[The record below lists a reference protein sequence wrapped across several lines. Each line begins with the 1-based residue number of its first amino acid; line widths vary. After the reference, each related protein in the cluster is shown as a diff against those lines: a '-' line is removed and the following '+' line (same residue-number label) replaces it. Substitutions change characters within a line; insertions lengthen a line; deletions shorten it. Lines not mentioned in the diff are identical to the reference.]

1 MVYLPTFTINNI
13 KKQLNLSKYTS
24 PMDAMGTFFKHMLS
38 HLAEVYPRILA
49 RPDTYPFSGVDGGD
63 DLQVCNVFTIMYAY
77 KYV

>member
-1 MVYLPTFTINNI
+1 
-13 KKQLNLSKYTS
+13 
-24 PMDAMGTFFKHMLS
+24 MDAMGTFFKHMLS